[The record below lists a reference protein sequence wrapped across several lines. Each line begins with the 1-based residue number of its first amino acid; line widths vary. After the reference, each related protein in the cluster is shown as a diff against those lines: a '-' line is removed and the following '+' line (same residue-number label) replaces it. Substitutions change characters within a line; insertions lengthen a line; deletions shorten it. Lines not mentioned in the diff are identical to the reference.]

1 MFKCQ
6 TTIEYYYKLY
16 LCTTVKVYSVFI
28 LSEDTLH
35 GISEKGKSIFF
46 NWSLQYWTVWIW
58 QWFPVNSIVKAYF
71 LTVRLKN
78 RFIILVLTVAYKIS
92 INTISLKIILRV
104 WN

>member
-1 MFKCQ
+1 M
-6 TTIEYYYKLY
+6 YYCK
-16 LCTTVKVYSVFI
+16 SVVI
-28 LSEDTLH
+28 LSENTLP

-46 NWSLQYWTVWIW
+46 NWSHQYTVWIW

-92 INTISLKIILRV
+92 INTISLKIILKV